1 VNRHNFF
8 MEIPQIN
15 QFRIPKIR
23 FPIKPAINLGKSS
36 MATAAM
42 AGAAGA
48 AVVMYYTGCY

>member
-1 VNRHNFF
+1 
-8 MEIPQIN
+8 MEITQIN

-23 FPIKPAINLGKSS
+23 FPIKSNINLGKSS

-48 AVVMYYTGCY
+48 AVVMYYTGCNL